1 MTLIENPLVYC
12 RLQLQ
17 LLILTIVVDNSG
29 LQVVAC
35 QHRCALS
42 AGVTMGLI
50 CHVHV
55 FVVEFVTQMTVCQFQ
70 IVSLLRQIRQH
81 A

>member
-17 LLILTIVVDNSG
+17 LLILTIVDISG

-42 AGVTMGLI
+42 AGVTMGFI

-70 IVSLLRQIRQH
+70 IVSLLRQVRQH